1 MSWNDFNDAEQQP
14 SFELIPRGTV
24 VRVRMTLKPGGYD
37 DPAQGW
43 MDGYA
48 TQSRETG
55 SVYLAGEFVV
65 LDGTFAKRKLWSNI
79 GLYSPKGPTWGQMG
93 RSFIR
98 AVLNSAKGIQ
108 PQDNSPNAAAARRIA
123 GFHDLDGIEFVVKID
138 IDKDTQGEHRNV
150 IRNVI
155 EPDHKEYVR
164 VMNGSPLPSST
175 VTPLRA
181 ASTTSYVPQPT
192 ASATSARATV
202 PGKPSWA
209 Q

>member
-1 MSWNDFNDAEQQP
+1 MSWTDFNDAEQQP
-14 SFELIPRGTV
+14 SFDLIPRGTV

-37 DPAQGW
+37 DLSQGW
-43 MDGYA
+43 VDGYA

-65 LDGTFAKRKLWSNI
+65 LDGPFAKRKLWSNI

-98 AVLNSAKGIQ
+98 AVLNSAKGIL

-123 GFHDLDGIEFVVKID
+123 GFHELDGIECVVKID
-138 IDKDTQGEHRNV
+138 IEKDNQGEHRNV
-150 IRNVI
+150 VRNVI
-155 EPDHKEYVR
+155 EPDHKDYAR
-164 VMNGSPLPSST
+164 VMHGTAGASST

-181 ASTTSYVPQPT
+181 GSAPAATSP
-192 ASATSARATV
+192 SATSRSTTV

-209 Q
+209 H

>member
-37 DPAQGW
+37 DPDQGW
-43 MDGYA
+43 IDGYA

-55 SVYLAGEFVV
+55 SIYLAGEFVV
-65 LDGTFAKRKLWSNI
+65 LDGPFAKRKLWSNI
-79 GLYSPKGPTWGQMG
+79 GLYSSKGPTWGQMG

-98 AVLNSAKGIQ
+98 AVLNSAKGIL

-123 GFHDLDGIEFVVKID
+123 GFHELDGIEFVVKID
-138 IDKDTQGEHRNV
+138 IEKDNQGEHRNV

-155 EPDHKEYVR
+155 EPDHKEYAR
-164 VMNGSPLPSST
+164 VMNGISLSSST
-175 VTPLRA
+175 VTPLRSAPVASSMPPA
-181 ASTTSYVPQPT
+181 ASPATTSRP
-192 ASATSARATV
+192 AV